1 MDDDD
6 DDEDDVKDDDGGDA
20 DELCALQDMFVFNR
34 PLCSKSRSK
43 SFACVL
49 VS

>member
-6 DDEDDVKDDDGGDA
+6 DDDYDGGDA
-20 DELCALQDMFVFNR
+20 DELCAQQDVFAFNR
-34 PLCSKSRSK
+34 PLCSKCQSK